1 MTDLQN
7 LIEQARDWI
16 NQDPDTETV
25 SELESLIEA
34 SDEQGLSERFGQ
46 RIGFG
51 TAGLRGLLG
60 AGPNRMNR
68 VLVAQAA
75 AGISKYLK
83 ENFDD
88 PSVVIGFDARK
99 NSDVFAKDS
108 AEIFTGFG
116 IRAYLFQELAATP
129 MVAYAVKSL
138 GASAGVMVTASH
150 NPPGDNGYKV
160 YDHTG
165 SQIVSPMD
173 FEISKYIEKFS
184 RSESI
189 STLARENSYLPVP
202 QSVQKG
208 YLQSVSGLLNK
219 HADRKS
225 LKVVYSA
232 MHGVGAKFIDE
243 IFSLSGLAKLVH
255 VQSQQQPDGSFP
267 TVTFPNPEEPGAMDQ
282 SLETAKQSGAD
293 LVLVNDPD
301 ADRLAVVF
309 RHSDGSYRQLTGDQ
323 LGLLLGE
330 EMAARASREGLTGNL
345 ACSIVS
351 SSALGKVAEHYGFG
365 FQQTLTGFKWV
376 SRVPNLIF
384 GYEEALGYC
393 VDCNQVRDKD
403 GLSAALIV
411 TDIASQLANQGYT
424 LGDQLD
430 RLMQRYGYYS
440 TGQISIRV
448 TDLKVI
454 SNLMGRLRA
463 NPPAQIAGVA
473 AKFEDM
479 QQGSKLLPAT
489 DALRFTLADGRTVI
503 IRPSGTEPKL
513 KCYLQAVSDS
523 EASSSESLNELE
535 ASMRQLLV

>member
-16 NQDPDTETV
+16 NQDPDMETIA
-25 SELESLIEA
+25 ELESLIEA

-68 VLVAQAA
+68 VLVCQAA
-75 AGISKYLK
+75 AGISKFLK

-108 AEIFTGFG
+108 AEIFSGFG
-116 IRAYLFQELAATP
+116 IRAYLFEELAATP

-173 FEISKYIEKFS
+173 FEISKNIEQFAH
-184 RSESI
+184 SESI

-202 QSVQKG
+202 LSVQKG

-243 IFSLSGLAKLVH
+243 IFSLSGLEKLVH

-282 SLETAKQSGAD
+282 SLDTAKQSGAD

-301 ADRLAVVF
+301 ADRLAVAF
-309 RHSDGSYRQLTGDQ
+309 RQSDGSYRQLTGDQ

-330 EMAARASREGLTGNL
+330 EMASRASREGLTGNL

-393 VDCNQVRDKD
+393 VDCNHVRDKD

-448 TDLKVI
+448 TDLNVI
-454 SNLMGRLRA
+454 SNLMSRLRT
-463 NPPAQIAGVA
+463 NPPARIAGVSA
-473 AKFEDM
+473 NFEDM
-479 QQGSKLLPAT
+479 QLGTKLLPGT
-489 DALRFTLADGRTVI
+489 DALRFTLTDGRTVI

-523 EASSSESLNELE
+523 EASSKELLNELE
-535 ASMRQLLV
+535 VSMKQLLV

>member
-16 NQDPDTETV
+16 NQDPDMETI

-68 VLVAQAA
+68 VLVCQAA
-75 AGISKYLK
+75 AGISKFLK

-108 AEIFTGFG
+108 AEIFSGFG
-116 IRAYLFQELAATP
+116 IRAYLFEELAATP

-173 FEISKYIEKFS
+173 FEISKNIEQFAH
-184 RSESI
+184 SESI

-202 QSVQKG
+202 LSVQKG

-243 IFSLSGLAKLVH
+243 IFSLSGLEKLVH

-282 SLETAKQSGAD
+282 SLNTAKQSGAD

-301 ADRLAVVF
+301 ADRLAVAF
-309 RHSDGSYRQLTGDQ
+309 RQSDGSYRQLTGDQ

-330 EMAARASREGLTGNL
+330 EMASRASREGLTGNL

-448 TDLKVI
+448 TDLNVI
-454 SNLMGRLRA
+454 SNLMSRLRTT
-463 NPPAQIAGVA
+463 PPAQIAGVSA
-473 AKFEDM
+473 NFEDM
-479 QQGSKLLPAT
+479 QLGTKLLPGT
-489 DALRFTLADGRTVI
+489 DALRFTLTDGRTVI

-523 EASSSESLNELE
+523 EASSKELLNELE
-535 ASMRQLLV
+535 VSMRQLLV

>member
-1 MTDLQN
+1 MTDLKN
-7 LIEQARDWI
+7 LIEQARNWI
-16 NQDPDTETV
+16 NQDPDQETT
-25 SELESLIEA
+25 SELESLINN
-34 SDEQGLSERFGQ
+34 SDEQGLSDRFSQ

-99 NSDVFAKDS
+99 NSDVFANDS
-108 AEIFTGFG
+108 AEIFSGFG
-116 IRAYLFQELAATP
+116 IRAYLFEDLAATP

-165 SQIVSPMD
+165 SQIISPMD
-173 FEISKYIEKFS
+173 AEISKYIEAFADSESVSKLS
-184 RSESI
+184 RSSEFLS
-189 STLARENSYLPVP
+189 VP
-202 QSVQKG
+202 ASVQAG

-219 HADRKS
+219 HADRKNI
-225 LKVVYSA
+225 KIVYSA
-232 MHGVGAKFIDE
+232 MHGVGSKFIDE

-255 VQSQQQPDGSFP
+255 VQSQQHPDGTFP
-267 TVTFPNPEEPGAMDQ
+267 TVAFPNPEEPGAMDK
-282 SLETAKQSGAD
+282 SLETAMNSGAD

-301 ADRLAVVF
+301 ADRLAVAF
-309 RHSDGSYRQLTGDQ
+309 LQADGTFSQLTGDQ

-393 VDCNQVRDKD
+393 VDSNQVRDKD

-411 TDIASQLANQGYT
+411 ADIASQLANQGYT

-430 RLMQRYGYYS
+430 RLMQRYGYFS

-448 TDLKVI
+448 TDLNVI
-454 SNLMGRLRA
+454 SNLMSKLR
-463 NPPAQIAGVA
+463 NSPPVEIAGVA

-479 QQGSKLLPAT
+479 QQGSKLLPGT
-489 DALRFTLADGRTVI
+489 DALRFTLTDGRTVI

-523 EASSSESLNELE
+523 EASSNQLLEELE
-535 ASMRQLLV
+535 TSMRQLLV

>member
-7 LIEQARDWI
+7 LIKQARDWI
-16 NQDPDTETV
+16 NQDPDMETI
-25 SELESLIEA
+25 SELERLIEA

-68 VLVAQAA
+68 VLVSQAA

-108 AEIFTGFG
+108 AEIFSGFG
-116 IRAYLFQELAATP
+116 IRAYLFEELAATP

-138 GASAGVMVTASH
+138 GTSAGVMVTASH

-173 FEISKYIEKFS
+173 IDISKYIEQFAH
-184 RSESI
+184 SESI

-202 QSVQKG
+202 LSAQRG

-243 IFSLSGLAKLVH
+243 IFSLSGLEKLVH

-301 ADRLAVVF
+301 ADRLAVAF
-309 RHSDGSYRQLTGDQ
+309 RNSDGSYRQLTGDQ

-448 TDLKVI
+448 TDLNVI
-454 SNLMGRLRA
+454 LNLMSRLRT
-463 NPPAQIAGVA
+463 NPPARIAGVSA
-473 AKFEDM
+473 NFEDM
-479 QQGSKLLPAT
+479 QLGTKLLPGT
-489 DALRFTLADGRTVI
+489 DALRFTLTDGRTVI

-523 EASSSESLNELE
+523 EASSKELLNELE
-535 ASMRQLLV
+535 VSMRQLLV

>member
-1 MTDLQN
+1 MTDLKN
-7 LIEQARDWI
+7 LIEQARNWI
-16 NQDPDTETV
+16 NQDPDQETT
-25 SELESLIEA
+25 SELESLINN
-34 SDEQGLSERFGQ
+34 SDEQGLSDRFSQ

-68 VLVAQAA
+68 VLVAQAV

-108 AEIFTGFG
+108 AEIFSGFG
-116 IRAYLFQELAATP
+116 IRAYLFEDLAATP

-165 SQIVSPMD
+165 SQIISPMD
-173 FEISKYIEKFS
+173 AEISKYIEAFADSESVSKLS
-184 RSESI
+184 RSSEFLS
-189 STLARENSYLPVP
+189 VP
-202 QSVQKG
+202 ASVQAG

-219 HADRKS
+219 HADRKNI
-225 LKVVYSA
+225 KIVYSA
-232 MHGVGAKFIDE
+232 MHGVGSKFIDE

-255 VQSQQQPDGSFP
+255 VQSQQHPDGTFP
-267 TVTFPNPEEPGAMDQ
+267 TVAFPNPEEPGAMDK
-282 SLETAKQSGAD
+282 SLETAMNSGAD

-301 ADRLAVVF
+301 ADRLAVAF
-309 RHSDGSYRQLTGDQ
+309 LQADGTFSQLTGDQ

-393 VDCNQVRDKD
+393 VDSNQVRDKD

-411 TDIASQLANQGYT
+411 ADIASQLANQGYT

-430 RLMQRYGYYS
+430 RLMQRYGYHS

-448 TDLKVI
+448 TDLNVI
-454 SNLMGRLRA
+454 SNLMGKLR
-463 NPPAQIAGVA
+463 NSPPAQIAGVE

-479 QQGSKLLPAT
+479 QHGTKILPGT
-489 DALRFTLADGRTVI
+489 DALRFTLSDGRTVI

-513 KCYLQAVSDS
+513 KCYLQAVSES
-523 EASSSESLNELE
+523 EITSSELLAELE
-535 ASMRQLLV
+535 AAMRKLLV

>member
-1 MTDLQN
+1 MTDLKN

-16 NQDPDTETV
+16 NQDPDMETI
-25 SELESLIEA
+25 SELESLIEK
-34 SDEQGLSERFGQ
+34 SDERGLSERFGQ

-99 NSDVFAKDS
+99 NSDVFAMDS
-108 AEIFTGFG
+108 AEIFSGFG
-116 IRAYLFQELAATP
+116 IRAYLFEDLAATP

-173 FEISKYIEKFS
+173 IEISKNIEAFAS
-184 RSESI
+184 SESI
-189 STLARENSYLPVP
+189 SKLARDKSYLAVP
-202 QSVQKG
+202 TSVQTG

-232 MHGVGAKFIDE
+232 MHGVGAKFIDK
-243 IFSLSGLAKLVH
+243 IFSLSGLEKLVH
-255 VQSQQQPDGSFP
+255 VQSQQHPDGSFP
-267 TVTFPNPEEPGAMDQ
+267 TVAFPNPEEPGAMDQ

-301 ADRLAVVF
+301 ADRLAVAF
-309 RHSDGSYRQLTGDQ
+309 LQADGSYRQLTGDQ

-393 VDCNQVRDKD
+393 VDSDQVRDKD

-430 RLMQRYGYYS
+430 RLMQRYGYFS

-448 TDLKVI
+448 TDLNVI
-454 SNLMGRLRA
+454 SNLMSKLRN
-463 NPPAQIAGVA
+463 NPPGEIAGVA

-489 DALRFTLADGRTVI
+489 DALRFSLADGRTVI

-523 EASSSESLNELE
+523 EASSSELLNELE